1 MDDVTEF
8 LVLRYSLI
16 EEAQA
21 SVDTHPLPEPKG
33 KAVEIALRGD
43 REYASKQ
50 ARYAFVGFTQ
60 PEPRAPYVFPASRFL
75 VGKVAK
81 LRKTHVGE
89 KVPGDIIEH
98 VADDWIPLIT
108 VVDVEAQHVLI
119 QRNWRFGTDSQIA
132 RAVEAGMRDQVLA
145 YYNHRVF
152 VEPRTAKEDF
162 WKVIEANRKI
172 YRLELRLISPNI
184 LDTNEK
190 AKDALEA
197 LKELYGQDEVALV
210 LENETGSLKVPKE
223 PVADYIDYIAEG
235 EGRWSV
241 VTEGSRG
248 GKKKHKSESAPQT
261 IQLSVPNEDEV
272 RSEGQLELESGAPA
286 PSRDRTDLQLIA
298 EAYTETQE
306 LARRREDD

>member
-1 MDDVTEF
+1 MDDATEF

-33 KAVEIALRGD
+33 RAVEVALGGD
-43 REYASKQ
+43 REYTSKQ
-50 ARYAFVGFTQ
+50 AQYAFVGFTQ
-60 PEPRAPYVFPASRFL
+60 PEPRPPYVFPANRFM
-75 VGKVAK
+75 VGKLAK
-81 LRKTHVGE
+81 LRKAHVGE

-108 VVDVEAQHVLI
+108 VVDLEAQHVLI

-132 RAVEAGMRDQVLA
+132 RAVENGLRDPILA

-152 VEPRTAKEDF
+152 VEPRTSKEDF
-162 WKVIEANRKI
+162 WKVIETHSKI

-184 LDTNEK
+184 LDTNKK

-197 LKELYGQDEVALV
+197 LKKLYGQEELALV
-210 LENETGSLKVPKE
+210 LENETGSLQVPKE

-241 VTEGSRG
+241 VTEKSRG
-248 GKKKHKSESAPQT
+248 GRKKHKSGSAPKT
-261 IQLSVPNEDEV
+261 IELSVPNEDEV
-272 RSEGQLELESGAPA
+272 RNEGQLELESGAPA

-298 EAYTETQE
+298 EAHAETQD
-306 LARRREDD
+306 LARRSDDD

>member
-1 MDDVTEF
+1 MDDATGF

-21 SVDTHPLPEPKG
+21 SIDPHPLPEPKG
-33 KAVEIALRGD
+33 RAVEIALRGD
-43 REYASKQ
+43 REYTSKQ
-50 ARYAFVGFTQ
+50 AQYAFVGFTQ
-60 PEPRAPYVFPASRFL
+60 PTPRPPYVFPRDRYL

-81 LRKTHVGE
+81 LRKAHVGE

-98 VADDWIPLIT
+98 VADDWIPLIMI
-108 VVDVEAQHVLI
+108 VDVESQHVLA

-132 RAVEAGMRDQVLA
+132 RAIEVGLRDPVLA
-145 YYNHRVF
+145 HYNHRVF
-152 VEPRTAKEDF
+152 VEPRTSNEDF
-162 WKVIEANRKI
+162 WKVVETHHKI

-197 LKELYGQDEVALV
+197 LKDLYGQDEVALV
-210 LENETGSLKVPKE
+210 LENEAGSLKVPKE

-241 VTEGSRG
+241 VTEGKSG
-248 GKKKHKSESAPQT
+248 GKKKHKSESAAHT
-261 IQLSVPNEDEV
+261 IELSVPTNDEV
-272 RSEGQLELESGAPA
+272 RHEGQLELASGAPA
-286 PSRDRTDLQLIA
+286 PSRERTDLQLLA
-298 EAYTETQE
+298 ETYTEIQD
-306 LARRREDD
+306 LVRRTDND